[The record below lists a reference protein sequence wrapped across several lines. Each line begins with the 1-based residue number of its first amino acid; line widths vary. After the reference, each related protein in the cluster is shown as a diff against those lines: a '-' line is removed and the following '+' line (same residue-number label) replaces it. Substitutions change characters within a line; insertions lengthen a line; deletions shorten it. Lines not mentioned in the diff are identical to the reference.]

1 MPLSGNRHAAT
12 ADATG
17 TRPAGPGQLELQDK
31 NMQIQINTDHHI
43 EGSEARDEWAR
54 NVVESSL
61 GHLADS
67 VTRVEVHFSLES
79 AGKPGVGDMRCLVE
93 ARLNGRP
100 PIAVTNDAEGL
111 DAALNGAV
119 HKLVRAMEH
128 ALGRADKH
136 AHDARVTPGGDA
148 DEFVPSA
155 APF

>member
-1 MPLSGNRHAAT
+1 V
-12 ADATG
+12 
-17 TRPAGPGQLELQDK
+17 TRIRSEFARR
-31 NMQIQINTDHHI
+31 
-43 EGSEARDEWAR
+43 SEARDEWAR

-79 AGKPGVGDMRCLVE
+79 AGKPGVGDKRCLVE

-136 AHDARVTPGGDA
+136 AHDARVTPGDEA

>member
-1 MPLSGNRHAAT
+1 
-12 ADATG
+12 
-17 TRPAGPGQLELQDK
+17 
-31 NMQIQINTDHHI
+31 MQIQINTGHHI

-54 NVVESSL
+54 RVVESSL

-67 VTRVEVHFSLES
+67 VTRVEVHFSLEN
-79 AGKPGVGDMRCLVE
+79 AGKPGQGDKRCLLE

-100 PIAVTNDAEGL
+100 PIAVTNDADAL
-111 DAALNGAV
+111 DVALNGAV

-136 AHDARVTPGGDA
+136 ARDARVTPGDDA
-148 DEFVPSA
+148 DEGAPSG